1 VTRRD
6 RGIVAILGVLLAAL
20 ALAIALPPAPGGG
33 EGVGHSPEAGS
44 PGPASSPPV
53 VYREGMIG
61 QPSSVNPLTARTQ
74 ADRDLVALVFSG
86 LVSLGPDG
94 GYRPELASGWSVD
107 PDGRRWTFT
116 IRPDARWQD
125 GEPVTADD
133 VVFTVGI
140 LKDPDYT
147 GPLGSSW
154 REVTATAVDER
165 TVTFELATPI
175 AGFLQ
180 AATVGLLPAHL
191 LRDAPVATLADDP
204 FSRQPVGAG
213 PFVLVSW
220 NAETADLVPAA
231 LADSPV
237 VEPPAVTPPAPTPA
251 PTPSPTPTPISTA
264 PASPSGSATPS
275 AARGSGAPPASAAP
289 PSSPAASPASS
300 SSPAAPTPAPTA
312 RPEPALPGIS
322 FFFFPDATS
331 LAAAY
336 RAGRLD
342 AASGLPPALARELA
356 TLPGS
361 RLLGYPRTTLTAIAL
376 NLRPG
381 HVELRT
387 PRVRRALL
395 AAIDRTKL
403 IAAVLEGTGTRAD
416 SPIPPSSWAFDPKAS
431 KPVRYDL
438 KAAAADLKASGWT
451 RTTAGWAAP
460 GSKKAYRIEL
470 IAPDAAS
477 NPSAM
482 AVAEAVAD
490 AWRAFGLTVEVTGLP
505 PAEFVGDRLR
515 TGAFQAAVVDVTIG
529 LDPDLYPLFASTQ
542 VVEGGSNVTGIQD
555 VDLDHDLTAA
565 RAPGTL
571 DERKRAFATLQARLV
586 DRQYLLPIFFRDE
599 LVVVADRVIGPAVRE
614 LGDPS
619 DRFWDVLT
627 WRLADAR

>member
-1 VTRRD
+1 MTRRD
-6 RGIVAILGVLLAAL
+6 RGIVAVLGVLLLAL
-20 ALAIALPPAPGGG
+20 SLAIALPPAPGGNG
-33 EGVGHSPEAGS
+33 GVGQSPGAGS
-44 PGPASSPPV
+44 PGPESSPPV

-125 GEPVTADD
+125 GMPVTADD

-140 LKDPDYT
+140 LKDPEYT

-165 TVTFELATPI
+165 TVTFELTTPLG
-175 AGFLQ
+175 GFLQ
-180 AATVGLLPAHL
+180 ATTVGLLPAHL
-191 LRDAPVATLADDP
+191 LRDVPVAALADDP

-220 NAETADLVPAA
+220 NMETADLVPAA
-231 LADSPV
+231 LADSPIG
-237 VEPPAVTPPAPTPA
+237 EPPAATPPASTPTPPPT
-251 PTPSPTPTPISTA
+251 PTPSPSSTA
-264 PASPSGSATPS
+264 KASPSGSTTPS
-275 AARGSGAPPASAAP
+275 GP
-289 PSSPAASPASS
+289 PSASTPTPSTPGGSPVRSP
-300 SSPAAPTPAPTA
+300 SPAAPTPAPTA

-356 TLPGS
+356 TRPGS

-381 HVELRT
+381 HVELRV

-403 IAAVLEGTGTRAD
+403 IATVLHGTGTRAD

-438 KAAAADLKASGWT
+438 KAAAAALKASGWK
-451 RTTAGWAAP
+451 RLAAGWAAP

-477 NPSAM
+477 NPNAM
-482 AVAEAVAD
+482 AVAEAIAD
-490 AWRAFGLTVEVTGLP
+490 EWRAFGFTVEVTGLP

-515 TGAFQAAVVDVTIG
+515 TGNFQAAAVDVTIG

-555 VDLDHDLTAA
+555 VALDHDLTAA

-571 DERKRAFATLQARLV
+571 DQRKRAFATLQARLA
-586 DRQYLLPIFFRDE
+586 DRQYLLPIYFRDE
-599 LVVVADRVIGPAVRE
+599 LVVVADRVIGPVVRE